1 MENKIA
7 KRLLDRREA
16 KNLSRRELAELIGT
30 NDNQIWRYETGRN
43 EPTAEMIYKL
53 SKALDTTS
61 DYLLGITESFEVVN
75 VEQQRIILETPLGN
89 VFDHREKL
97 DSVESAIVQ
106 ILNGLDAKTKL
117 KVLRMIRT
125 MLEIS

>member
-16 KNLSRRELAELIGT
+16 KHLSRRELAELIGT
-30 NDNQIWRYETGRN
+30 NDNQIWRYETSRN

-61 DYLLGITESFEVVN
+61 DYLLGITESMEVVD
-75 VEQQRIILETPLGN
+75 VEQQRIIAETPIGKI
-89 VFDHREKL
+89 FDHREKL
-97 DSVESAIVQ
+97 DSVESAIIQ
-106 ILNGLDAKTKL
+106 ILLGLDAKTKL
-117 KVLRMIRT
+117 KILRMIRT
-125 MLEIS
+125 MLDIS